1 MDLSTAAPAER
12 AAWNA
17 SQSDTF
23 LKDLNSLQQKTAT
36 AMDKDST
43 QMFQLLQ
50 PGTMKGDCNVTNQ
63 PQVSHTSAGKY
74 TDTTCLCRLKP
85 GSGKRRRRLGSTT
98 ARRAAGISGG
108 PPLITSTSLRLNVF
122 CPLERELSAASR
134 GAQVN
139 GVES

>member
-63 PQVSHTSAGKY
+63 LQRY
-74 TDTTCLCRLKP
+74 KP
-85 GSGKRRRRLGSTT
+85 
-98 ARRAAGISGG
+98 AAGITY
-108 PPLITSTSLRLNVF
+108 ILR
-122 CPLERELSAASR
+122 
-134 GAQVN
+134 
-139 GVES
+139 